1 MVIKNSDD
9 TKSELK
15 IEAKKEIIE
24 ILKSLREITNKL
36 QSVVNNSQSKYFDR
50 LNIKD
55 SIGTCN
61 PDGVFFWT
69 KLLWQPEKKQNP
81 RVNQKPRSK
90 IIL

>member
-36 QSVVNNSQSKYFDR
+36 QSVVNNS
-50 LNIKD
+50 
-55 SIGTCN
+55 
-61 PDGVFFWT
+61 
-69 KLLWQPEKKQNP
+69 
-81 RVNQKPRSK
+81 
-90 IIL
+90 